1 MTGISGKVKKLFFIA
16 LGTLSLGV
24 GLLGVIIPVLPT
36 TPFLILAVACYLRG
50 SERLHHWML
59 NNSLFGG
66 LVKDYLE
73 GRGMKAK
80 QKVFTLIFLWLT
92 ITITVVFFIEAFTV
106 KVLLLLIAT
115 AVSVH
120 ILTLP
125 SGNR

>member
-36 TPFLILAVACYLRG
+36 TPFLILAAACYLRG

-80 QKVFTLIFLWLT
+80 QKVFTLVFLWLT

-115 AVSVH
+115 VVSVH